1 MVKRRVSLFLLLFLW
16 LMFPFSAR
24 CESLDESI
32 LKITDSLDLA
42 ALPASFSN
50 LLGDEEA
57 LRTLIGKLASGQ
69 KIADPETL
77 FTRLAVSAMST
88 LKNTFSGMTRLF
100 LPAFLTGAVARIRPT
115 LPGSKSFRIA
125 EYACFLSIAAVM
137 AWDLKNHL
145 ALCESTVTQMAGA
158 MQALFPVLLTLLTAI
173 GGAAGAACY
182 QPALT
187 AAGGTM
193 ITFVRSFTLRIALLH
208 GAMTILNHLSDSM
221 DLGRLCALLRRLAAW
236 TLGVAFTLFLSVTTL
251 QGVTG
256 AIRDGISIRTMKYA
270 VNNFVP
276 VVGGMFADTM
286 DTLIGSG
293 LLVKNALGVTGL
305 VGLVLLSAGPMFE
318 TLCAAFVYRLSGAL
332 LELVAPKRLCTCMD
346 RFASVL
352 TLFFVIEL
360 SVGAMFFLLAA
371 QLLAAGNL
379 IVMLR

>member
-1 MVKRRVSLFLLLFLW
+1 MKKLCFFLFLFNLSLI
-16 LMFPFSAR
+16 AVCAC

-32 LKITDSLDLA
+32 LHVTNELDLSG
-42 ALPASFSN
+42 LPALFSN
-50 LLGDEEA
+50 LLGDEDEIRSFIA
-57 LRTLIGKLASGQ
+57 RLASGRE
-69 KIADPETL
+69 IADME
-77 FTRLAVSAMST
+77 AVFSKLLESAMST
-88 LKNTFSGMTRLF
+88 LNKTFAGMIRLF
-100 LPAFLTGAVARIRPT
+100 LPAFLMGVTSRIQPS
-115 LPGSKSFRIA
+115 LSGSKSFRMA
-125 EYACFLSIAAVM
+125 EHACFLSIAAVM

-145 ALCESTVTQMAGA
+145 TLCESTITRMANA
-158 MQALFPVLLTLLTAI
+158 MQALFPLLLTLLTAI

-193 ITFVRSFTLRIALLH
+193 ITFIRSFTLRIALLH
-208 GAMTILNHLSDSM
+208 GAMTILHHLSDAM
-221 DLGRLCALLRRLAAW
+221 DLSRLCTLLRRLAAW

-251 QGVTG
+251 QGISG
-256 AIRDGISIRTMKYA
+256 SIRDGISIRTMKYA

-293 LLVKNALGVTGL
+293 LLVKNALGITGL
-305 VGLVLLSAGPMFE
+305 VGLVLLSAGPLLE
-318 TLCAAFVYRLSGAL
+318 TLCASFVYRLCGAL
-332 LELVAPKRLCTCMD
+332 LELIAPKRLCACMD
-346 RFASVL
+346 HFASVL

>member
-1 MVKRRVSLFLLLFLW
+1 MRW
-16 LMFPFSAR
+16 T
-24 CESLDESI
+24 SI
-32 LKITDSLDLA
+32 L
-42 ALPASFSN
+42 
-50 LLGDEEA
+50 
-57 LRTLIGKLASGQ
+57 
-69 KIADPETL
+69 
-77 FTRLAVSAMST
+77 
-88 LKNTFSGMTRLF
+88 
-100 LPAFLTGAVARIRPT
+100 RIY
-115 LPGSKSFRIA
+115 L
-125 EYACFLSIAAVM
+125 V
-137 AWDLKNHL
+137 
-145 ALCESTVTQMAGA
+145 
-158 MQALFPVLLTLLTAI
+158 
-173 GGAAGAACY
+173 
-182 QPALT
+182 
-187 AAGGTM
+187 
-193 ITFVRSFTLRIALLH
+193 
-208 GAMTILNHLSDSM
+208 
-221 DLGRLCALLRRLAAW
+221 
-236 TLGVAFTLFLSVTTL
+236 
-251 QGVTG
+251 

>member
-16 LMFPFSAR
+16 LMVPISAR
-24 CESLDESI
+24 CESLDKSI

-77 FTRLAVSAMST
+77 FTRLAGSAMST
-88 LKNTFSGMTRLF
+88 LKNTLSGMTRLF
-100 LPAFLTGAVARIRPT
+100 LPAFLTGAAARIRPT

-251 QGVTG
+251 QGVSG